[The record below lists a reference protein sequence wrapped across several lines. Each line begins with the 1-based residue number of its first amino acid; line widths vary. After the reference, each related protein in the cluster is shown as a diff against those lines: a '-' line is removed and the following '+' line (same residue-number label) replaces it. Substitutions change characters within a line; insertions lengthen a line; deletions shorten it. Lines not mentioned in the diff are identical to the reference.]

1 MGLRG
6 RTGCRPSAL
15 GLWDSGTLGLWGSR
29 LPEHVRCVVGV
40 RCRHSHTDLSRA
52 RHGRTEGSSGFRKSG
67 VPNRSSGVQL
77 ADIVHRQDEATA
89 ADLRLDKF
97 TSCPKTFPSE
107 CSADSSSCVTG
118 STDRILA
125 VYLDKCRANTRR
137 QGRKLVASSQSGDA
151 ARRLHLTPL
160 TPDSSMRRQGKPKPL

>member
-1 MGLRG
+1 M
-6 RTGCRPSAL
+6 PSLCSGTL
-15 GLWDSGTLGLWGSR
+15 GLWDSGALGL
-29 LPEHVRCVVGV
+29 PAP
-40 RCRHSHTDLSRA
+40 RA
-52 RHGRTEGSSGFRKSG
+52 RPVRSRGAVPPLAHRSEPGPARAHGGELWLPKVR